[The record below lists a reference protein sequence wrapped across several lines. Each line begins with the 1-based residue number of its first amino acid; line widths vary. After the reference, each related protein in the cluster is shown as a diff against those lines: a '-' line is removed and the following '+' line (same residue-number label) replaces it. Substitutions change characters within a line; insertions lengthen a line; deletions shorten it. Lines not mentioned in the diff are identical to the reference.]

1 MKNLLKYRRAMAA
14 MLTVALL
21 CSFAF
26 ISLAAEAPV
35 ISVGS
40 ATTEPGGTVSVDVT
54 ISGSTGLS
62 NFDLQID
69 AGEGLHLVSV
79 SNKDC
84 LCTGLFL
91 ANTEDRVVCWASATD
106 VTSASGTLF
115 RLTFQADASAKAGRY
130 EIGVGVKQGGALSS
144 TKGAVAASFSR
155 GSVTI
160 EDAKRTDGST
170 GGTTSGNTGSNR
182 GDIIEIDDEM
192 EKLPDAPETSLFYD
206 VSANAWYAQCV
217 NDLARAGVIGGY
229 PDGSFRPNRNVTA
242 AEALKLILL
251 ASGYEVNASSNGH
264 WAHPYL
270 DFALANGIVSTAPA
284 LDEPVT
290 RVTVA
295 GILARARKIAPD
307 AVSKPFSDTNDPY
320 AAALQQAGLME
331 GYPDGSFGPDRTLTR
346 AELSMLLWRMNQ
358 TEQ

>member
-1 MKNLLKYRRAMAA
+1 MNYIFKCRRVAA
-14 MLTVALL
+14 VILAAVML

-26 ISLAAEAPV
+26 VSFAADAPV

-40 ATTEPGGTVSVDVT
+40 AATEPGGTVSVDVT
-54 ISGSTGLS
+54 ISGNAGLS

-69 AGEGLHLVSV
+69 VGEGLRLVSV

-91 ANTEDRVVCWASATD
+91 ANTQENLVCWASATD
-106 VTSASGTLF
+106 VSAASGTLF
-115 RLTFQADASAKAGRY
+115 RLSFEADASAKAGSY
-130 EIGVGVKQGGALSS
+130 DVSVGVKPGGALSS
-144 TKGAVAASFSR
+144 TKGAVAASFCK
-155 GSVTI
+155 GSVTVK
-160 EDAKRTDGST
+160 APKSADGST
-170 GGTTSGNTGSNR
+170 GGK
-182 GDIIEIDDEM
+182 GDIVEIDDEV
-192 EKLPDAPETSLFYD
+192 EKLPDAPEKSLFYD

-217 NDLARAGVIGGY
+217 NDLAKAGVIGGY

-251 ASGYEVNASSNGH
+251 ASDYEVNASSSGH
-264 WAHPYL
+264 WAQPYL

-284 LDEPVT
+284 LDAPVT

-295 GILARARKIAPD
+295 GILARARNIAPD
-307 AVSKPFSDTNDPY
+307 TASRPFTDTNDPY

-346 AELSMLLWRMNQ
+346 AELSMLLWRMNH
-358 TEQ
+358 TED